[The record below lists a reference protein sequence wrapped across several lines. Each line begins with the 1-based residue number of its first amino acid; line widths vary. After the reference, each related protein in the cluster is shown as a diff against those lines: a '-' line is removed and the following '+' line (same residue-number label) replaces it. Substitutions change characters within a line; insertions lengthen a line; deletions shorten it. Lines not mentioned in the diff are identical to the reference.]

1 MSIAIYDA
9 FCEHLSGLG
18 FSPAPE
24 IIYPRTTTEPPD
36 TGNWLEIM
44 ENPNEPERLSWGNN
58 QCYNARGNFQIG
70 VGFRA
75 ESRPWAYV
83 NACALA
89 DAVVA
94 HYPEGLELG
103 PVKVFKSFR
112 RPSVTNM
119 DNQAQL
125 FIPVT
130 IQYQGLTIP
139 E

>member
-1 MSIAIYDA
+1 MSIAIYQS
-9 FCEHLSGLG
+9 FVEHLFALGL
-18 FSPAPE
+18 SPMPL
-24 IIYPRTTTEPPD
+24 IILPGSPDEPPD
-36 TGNWLEIM
+36 TGNWLEVM

-70 VGFRA
+70 VGYR
-75 ESRPWAYV
+75 SGLGQYV
-83 NACALA
+83 NARNLA
-89 DAVVA
+89 DTVVA
-94 HYPEGLELG
+94 HYPEGFELG
-103 PVKVFKSFR
+103 TARVFKAFR

-130 IQYQGLTIP
+130 IQYQGLTSP